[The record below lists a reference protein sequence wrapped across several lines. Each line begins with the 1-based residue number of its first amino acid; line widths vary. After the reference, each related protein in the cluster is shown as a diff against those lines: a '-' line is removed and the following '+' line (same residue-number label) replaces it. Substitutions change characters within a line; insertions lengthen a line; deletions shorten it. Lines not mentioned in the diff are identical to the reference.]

1 MGRRWRRTRGGRRA
15 GRCRR
20 VLRRALR
27 PAFLVPFLL
36 VLGSGSLLSA
46 GPAAAAGNGRF
57 SIAPTSSATTQR
69 TYFTPVLSPGV
80 TTNDS
85 VVVVNETTQPLTLDL
100 YAADALTTKSGQF
113 ALQPNFKPRRAMG
126 AWIHLPVSK
135 VTVPARSGDVV
146 PFTYHPPAN
155 VPPGDYAGGIV
166 AEATAGT
173 VTKRGP
179 LRVQALDAVGTAVY
193 GRVSGPLH
201 PRLAVTAVSLTTT
214 SPFSA
219 QFGGAVDATVT
230 YSITNT
236 GNENLKPQV
245 TVSLSPLL
253 GGSPGT
259 ERVTLP
265 QVLPG
270 STVTFS
276 HTFDGVVPFGHLTA
290 TVTAHALGAR
300 GSGSVG
306 VVVIPWGLVAVVVLL
321 LLLVTYRRRRRR
333 RRDRPGKPGDVPAG
347 PGADDAEV
355 ATAGSAGS
363 GARGP

>member
-1 MGRRWRRTRGGRRA
+1 MGRSRRTTRGGWRA

-20 VLRRALR
+20 VLRRVLR
-27 PAFLVPFLL
+27 PAFLVPLL
-36 VLGSGSLLSA
+36 LALGSGSLLSTA
-46 GPAAAAGNGRF
+46 PAAAAGNGRF
-57 SIAPTSSATTQR
+57 SIGPASSATTQR

-80 TTNDS
+80 TSSDS
-85 VVVVNETTQPLTLDL
+85 VVVINETTQPLTLDL
-100 YAADALTTKSGQF
+100 YAADALTTRSGQF
-113 ALQPNFKPRRAMG
+113 ALQPNFKPKRAMG

-135 VTVPARSGDVV
+135 VTVPARSGDIV

-166 AEATAGT
+166 AEETAGT
-173 VTKRGP
+173 VTKRGA

-193 GRVSGPLH
+193 GRVSGPLR
-201 PRLAVTAVSLTTT
+201 PRLVVTAVSLTTT
-214 SPFSA
+214 SPFAA

-236 GNENLKPQV
+236 GNEDLKPQV

-253 GGSPGT
+253 GGGPGT
-259 ERVTLP
+259 ARITFP

-276 HTFDGVVPFGHLTA
+276 RTFDGVVPFGHLTA
-290 TVTAHALGAR
+290 AVSAHALGAQ

-306 VVVIPWGLVAVVVLL
+306 AVVIPWGLVAVVVLL
-321 LLLVTYRRRRRR
+321 LLLVTHRRRRRR
-333 RRDRPGKPGDVPAG
+333 RRGRPGKPRDVPAG
-347 PGADDAEV
+347 PGPDDAEV
-355 ATAGSAGS
+355 ATTGSAGS